1 METTKQLKLWRCVAM
16 IALCAL
22 IAVSILYAFGVVWK
36 APAAQEAKTVPL
48 SLWNDGY
55 GAKQSLVARTIFRK
69 RIASP
74 CSIWTAR
81 SPVRRTIPITIR

>member
-36 APAAQEAKTVPL
+36 APAAQEAKAP
-48 SLWNDGY
+48 
-55 GAKQSLVARTIFRK
+55 
-69 RIASP
+69 
-74 CSIWTAR
+74 
-81 SPVRRTIPITIR
+81 